1 MKMGMT
7 GAALATVIGQGA
19 TFIMT
24 IIYFMNTK
32 TFRLTKRSFL
42 PKLDAIY
49 EIVKLGI
56 STFITQFAIVVVA
69 ILCNVQLAKY
79 GALSR
84 YGVDIPI
91 AIIGIQ
97 SKVFTVVINLV
108 VGIALGCQPLISFNM
123 GARRY
128 DRVKELYR
136 KIMTCTL
143 VIGAVFTLAFQLMP
157 DFVIGLFGEPSNVPN
172 PADYWEFGEKAMR
185 IFMSLVAI
193 SCMIKMNSIFFQ
205 AVGKPMYAVIASM
218 IRDVVCFVP
227 LIVILPLIIPNVEVI
242 LYAAPISD
250 VIAMIVTAH
259 LSVSFIRSLGLQNHK
274 QCGTSFD

>member
-1 MKMGMT
+1 
-7 GAALATVIGQGA
+7 
-19 TFIMT
+19 
-24 IIYFMNTK
+24 
-32 TFRLTKRSFL
+32 
-42 PKLDAIY
+42 
-49 EIVKLGI
+49 
-56 STFITQFAIVVVA
+56 
-69 ILCNVQLAKY
+69 
-79 GALSR
+79 
-84 YGVDIPI
+84 
-91 AIIGIQ
+91 
-97 SKVFTVVINLV
+97 
-108 VGIALGCQPLISFNM
+108 M

-172 PADYWEFGEKAMR
+172 PVDYWDFGEKAMR

-259 LSVSFIRSLGLQNHK
+259 LSVSFIRSLGMQNHK
-274 QCGTSFD
+274 QRGTSFD